1 AVTEK
6 HESLVQSHKK
16 KSGFL
21 SSKTTDK
28 LDYSLTN
35 EVKGSTISGEAV
47 HVTSGKDLTV
57 KGSNVVAT
65 NDVNLQAD
73 NDVTITSTQET
84 GADEHYKK
92 VKKSGLFS
100 GGGLG
105 FTIGTQSTK
114 TTLNEQVKDEI
125 GSTVGSIAGNVT
137 VTAGNNVK
145 SEGTTVVSG
154 KDTTITGKNVSID
167 NTINTYDSQYKYE
180 FKQSGLSVSLGGAI
194 IDAGSNFAYHV
205 NRAGD
210 VQDKR
215 LQTLYGYKAL
225 QDYQIIDKN
234 LNQYTNLQKAYDQAV
249 KDYEAAGITQKADK
263 AEKVAQ
269 KSDALKNYIDQAF
282 SINIGIGSTKTTKEQ
297 NIHVETVNAANIT
310 AGGDVTIKATAGDV
324 DLKATNITGDDI
336 TLAAAKNL
344 TIESAQ
350 NVSQTNT
357 KNSSSSASLGASFGL
372 GTGSLGGFNGGV
384 GANKSKENEDSN
396 THTESVI
403 SASGTTTL
411 KSGNDTNITGSQVKG
426 EKVVADVGGNL
437 NIGSQQDTDTYT
449 EKSKNSGI
457 NFDTGNRGGTHGS
470 TNTGKINSNYSSVIE
485 QAGIYAGK
493 QGFTINVG
501 KNTDLKGAVISSEAT
516 PDKNKISTDTL
527 TYSDIKN
534 KAEYSASSSGV
545 NYNST
550 PKLGMKLGD
559 LGLTP
564 NIGVTASGN
573 ADSTTKSAISNGTI
587 IVGGVKI
594 DPINLSRDTTN
605 SVNALGKIFDK
616 QTVQERQELANVFGE
631 VAYEEIHKLSE
642 DNGWKDGDPKKV
654 ALHTIVGALMAQM
667 GGGDALS
674 GGVGAGVNEAMQ
686 KELSKITDPAL
697 RQWASYVV
705 GSAAAK
711 LAGGTP
717 QTGGST
723 AASGTKNNDLGSV
736 ITGTIEIIGIGKII
750 VTATEIIVAGIAY
763 RAGTAA
769 YEWAYNK
776 YINATFPEN
785 PDDFNP
791 DGLVKREWNTKNGKI
806 VKWLDPDGKAKYEWD
821 EDADHGE
828 HYHHTPDGKGREP
841 HPETGDTHMYPGDTV
856 PE

>member
-1 AVTEK
+1 M
-6 HESLVQSHKK
+6 
-16 KSGFL
+16 
-21 SSKTTDK
+21 
-28 LDYSLTN
+28 
-35 EVKGSTISGEAV
+35 
-47 HVTSGKDLTV
+47 
-57 KGSNVVAT
+57 
-65 NDVNLQAD
+65 
-73 NDVTITSTQET
+73 
-84 GADEHYKK
+84 
-92 VKKSGLFS
+92 
-100 GGGLG
+100 
-105 FTIGTQSTK
+105 
-114 TTLNEQVKDEI
+114 
-125 GSTVGSIAGNVT
+125 
-137 VTAGNNVK
+137 
-145 SEGTTVVSG
+145 
-154 KDTTITGKNVSID
+154 SID

-372 GTGSLGGFNGGV
+372 GTGSLVGFNGGV

-545 NYNST
+545 NLKNGSIT
-550 PKLGMKLGD
+550 PTPGM
-559 LGLTP
+559 P
-564 NIGVTASGN
+564 VNGN
-573 ADSTTKSAISNGTI
+573 AGSTTKSAIADGTI
-587 IVGGVKI
+587 EIRSGNT
-594 DPINLSRDTTN
+594 DLSNLNRDTN
-605 SVNALGKIFDK
+605 NAVNALGKIFDK
-616 QTVQERQELANVFGE
+616 KSVQERQELAQVFSQEANKAIGDLADSMWKNAKTPEEKAKWVEGGE
-631 VAYEEIHKLSE
+631 YKVLLHVVSSGIVSSMTGNGFASGAAGDGFSQLAQKQLANITDKNLRLIASEAIGAVAAKIVGGSVQAGASAAYSGIKYNDYNHRTHREGEIVHT
-642 DNGWKDGDPKKV
+642 KDGFFQVID
-654 ALHTIVGALMAQM
+654 
-667 GGGDALS
+667 
-674 GGVGAGVNEAMQ
+674 GVDTAIAPPPAGVYFWE
-686 KELSKITDPAL
+686 
-697 RQWASYVV
+697 
-705 GSAAAK
+705 
-711 LAGGTP
+711 
-717 QTGGST
+717 
-723 AASGTKNNDLGSV
+723 
-736 ITGTIEIIGIGKII
+736 
-750 VTATEIIVAGIAY
+750 
-763 RAGTAA
+763 
-769 YEWAYNK
+769 
-776 YINATFPEN
+776 
-785 PDDFNP
+785 
-791 DGLVKREWNTKNGKI
+791 
-806 VKWLDPDGKAKYEWD
+806 
-821 EDADHGE
+821 
-828 HYHHTPDGKGREP
+828 
-841 HPETGDTHMYPGDTV
+841 
-856 PE
+856 

>member
-1 AVTEK
+1 
-6 HESLVQSHKK
+6 
-16 KSGFL
+16 
-21 SSKTTDK
+21 
-28 LDYSLTN
+28 
-35 EVKGSTISGEAV
+35 
-47 HVTSGKDLTV
+47 
-57 KGSNVVAT
+57 
-65 NDVNLQAD
+65 
-73 NDVTITSTQET
+73 
-84 GADEHYKK
+84 
-92 VKKSGLFS
+92 
-100 GGGLG
+100 
-105 FTIGTQSTK
+105 
-114 TTLNEQVKDEI
+114 
-125 GSTVGSIAGNVT
+125 
-137 VTAGNNVK
+137 
-145 SEGTTVVSG
+145 
-154 KDTTITGKNVSID
+154 
-167 NTINTYDSQYKYE
+167 
-180 FKQSGLSVSLGGAI
+180 
-194 IDAGSNFAYHV
+194 
-205 NRAGD
+205 
-210 VQDKR
+210 
-215 LQTLYGYKAL
+215 
-225 QDYQIIDKN
+225 
-234 LNQYTNLQKAYDQAV
+234 
-249 KDYEAAGITQKADK
+249 
-263 AEKVAQ
+263 
-269 KSDALKNYIDQAF
+269 
-282 SINIGIGSTKTTKEQ
+282 
-297 NIHVETVNAANIT
+297 
-310 AGGDVTIKATAGDV
+310 
-324 DLKATNITGDDI
+324 
-336 TLAAAKNL
+336 
-344 TIESAQ
+344 
-350 NVSQTNT
+350 
-357 KNSSSSASLGASFGL
+357 
-372 GTGSLGGFNGGV
+372 
-384 GANKSKENEDSN
+384 
-396 THTESVI
+396 
-403 SASGTTTL
+403 
-411 KSGNDTNITGSQVKG
+411 
-426 EKVVADVGGNL
+426 
-437 NIGSQQDTDTYT
+437 
-449 EKSKNSGI
+449 
-457 NFDTGNRGGTHGS
+457 
-470 TNTGKINSNYSSVIE
+470 
-485 QAGIYAGK
+485 
-493 QGFTINVG
+493 
-501 KNTDLKGAVISSEAT
+501 
-516 PDKNKISTDTL
+516 
-527 TYSDIKN
+527 
-534 KAEYSASSSGV
+534 
-545 NYNST
+545 
-550 PKLGMKLGD
+550 MKLGD